1 MISKI
6 DLNRVF
12 ELTDEKQLEL
22 YYIREYERLL
32 KYRYFACSKAAG
44 TLIEQSVTILDLK
57 GVGMSI
63 VGGKVKII
71 RIIRLYNI
79 KLFLIFSF

>member
-1 MISKI
+1 MKK
-6 DLNRVF
+6 LF
-12 ELTDEKQLEL
+12 EICDEKQLEY

-57 GVGMSI
+57 GIGMSL
-63 VGGKVKII
+63 VVGKV
-71 RIIRLYNI
+71 I
-79 KLFLIFSF
+79 KAA